1 MRNGPEPENLAVRTN
16 TIQSC
21 GRWALLPGYL
31 RQSHL
36 ILALCLAT
44 LLITACEKKEAPREM
59 PPPEVEVT
67 DVVQRDVPT
76 FQEFVAQLN
85 GPINA
90 DITPKVQGYLLKQN
104 YQNGFFVKKGQLLFE
119 IDPRPF
125 VASLDQA
132 KAQVAVSEAQLSN
145 AQTNVTRD
153 TPLVAQNAIPRKQL
167 DNDLAMLAANQAQ
180 LDATK
185 AQMVQAQLN
194 LAWTKVY
201 SPIDG
206 IAGNAT
212 SQIGEL
218 VGPTTKMMTVSQVN
232 PIWAYFN
239 ISEVAYLANA
249 KKIEPLLRGR
259 GGKADSVSV
268 EYIQANDIAYPQK
281 GRIILVSREITSQ
294 TGTIQLAAEFPNQQ
308 GILRPGGFGRVRI
321 QTGTNKD
328 AMLIPQ
334 AAVIEVQSMYQ
345 VVVLSA
351 DNKAQFRAVKVGDR
365 VGTDW
370 IIEQGLNPGEK
381 VVVQGFMKVRQ
392 GTPVNPKPY
401 VVAATAGGN

>member
-1 MRNGPEPENLAVRTN
+1 M
-16 TIQSC
+16 
-21 GRWALLPGYL
+21 
-31 RQSHL
+31 
-36 ILALCLAT
+36 
-44 LLITACEKKEAPREM
+44 TACEKKEEPGQA
-59 PPPEVEVT
+59 PPPAVEVT

-76 FQEFVAQLN
+76 YQEFVAQLN

-90 DITPKVQGYLLKQN
+90 EITPKVQGYLLTQN
-104 YQNGFFVKKGQLLFE
+104 YSNGFFVKKGQLLFE

-125 VASLDQA
+125 VAALDQA
-132 KAQVAVSEAQLSN
+132 KAQVAASEAQLSN

-167 DNDLAMLAANQAQ
+167 DNDLSMLAANQAQ
-180 LDATK
+180 LDASK

-249 KKIEPLLRGR
+249 KKIEPLLRG
-259 GGKADSVSV
+259 KPSKSDSFPV
-268 EYIQANDIAYPQK
+268 EYIQANNVPYPQK

-294 TGTIQLAAEFPNQQ
+294 TGTIQLAAEFPNP
-308 GILRPGGFGRVRI
+308 GGFLRPGGFGRVRI
-321 QTGTNKD
+321 QTGTNRN

-334 AAVIEVQSMYQ
+334 AAVIEIQSMYQ
-345 VVVLSA
+345 VVVLGP
-351 DNKAQFRAVKVGDR
+351 DNTAQFRAVKVGER

-381 VVVQGFMKVRQ
+381 VIVQGFMKVRQ
-392 GTPVNPKPY
+392 GTPVSPKPY

>member
-1 MRNGPEPENLAVRTN
+1 MRSRPESEYPALRTN
-16 TIQSC
+16 TA
-21 GRWALLPGYL
+21 RF
-31 RQSHL
+31 HL
-36 ILALCLAT
+36 ILTVCLAT
-44 LLITACEKKEAPREM
+44 LPITACEKKEAPSQLS
-59 PPPEVEVT
+59 PPEVEVT
-67 DVVQRDVPT
+67 EVVQRDVPIY
-76 FQEFVAQLN
+76 QEYVAQLN
-85 GPINA
+85 GPVNA
-90 DITPKVQGYLLKQN
+90 EITPKVQGYLLKQN

-132 KAQVAVSEAQLSN
+132 KAQVAVAEAQLSN
-145 AQTNVTRD
+145 AQTNVSRD

-167 DNDLAMLAANQAQ
+167 DNDRAMLAANQAQ

-185 AQMVQAQLN
+185 AQLVQAQLN

-218 VGPTTKMMTVSQVN
+218 VGPTTKMMTVSRVN

-249 KKIEPLLRGR
+249 SKIAPLLRGR
-259 GGKADSVSV
+259 ASKPDSFPV
-268 EYIQANDIAYPQK
+268 EYIQANDVPYQHK
-281 GRIILVSREITSQ
+281 GRIILVSRAITSQ
-294 TGTIQLAAEFPNQQ
+294 TGTMQLAAEFPNQE

-321 QTGTNKD
+321 LTGTNKN

-334 AAVIEVQSMYQ
+334 AAVIEIQSLYQ
-345 VVVLSA
+345 VVVLTPE
-351 DNKAQFRAVKVGDR
+351 NTAQFRAVKVGDR

-381 VVVQGFMKVRQ
+381 VIVQGFMKVRQ
-392 GTPVNPKPY
+392 GTPVSPKPY
-401 VVAATAGGN
+401 VVAAAAGGN

>member
-1 MRNGPEPENLAVRTN
+1 MKSRPESEYPALRTN
-16 TIQSC
+16 TA
-21 GRWALLPGYL
+21 RF
-31 RQSHL
+31 HL
-36 ILALCLAT
+36 ILTVCLAT
-44 LLITACEKKEAPREM
+44 LPITACEKKEAPSQL

-67 DVVQRDVPT
+67 EVVQRDVPIY
-76 FQEFVAQLN
+76 QEYVAQLN

-90 DITPKVQGYLLKQN
+90 EITPKVQGYLLKQN

-132 KAQVAVSEAQLSN
+132 KAQVAVAEAQLSN
-145 AQTNVTRD
+145 AQTNVSRD

-167 DNDLAMLAANQAQ
+167 DNDRAMLAANQAQ

-185 AQMVQAQLN
+185 AQLVQAQLN

-218 VGPTTKMMTVSQVN
+218 VGPTTKMMTVSRVN

-249 KKIEPLLRGR
+249 SKIAPLLREGR
-259 GGKADSVSV
+259 VSRTLFRSNTFRQTMFPTSIRAASFSLAARSLRRRERCSWPPSFPIKREFYVQADS
-268 EYIQANDIAYPQK
+268 A
-281 GRIILVSREITSQ
+281 
-294 TGTIQLAAEFPNQQ
+294 
-308 GILRPGGFGRVRI
+308 GF
-321 QTGTNKD
+321 
-328 AMLIPQ
+328 A
-334 AAVIEVQSMYQ
+334 S
-345 VVVLSA
+345 
-351 DNKAQFRAVKVGDR
+351 
-365 VGTDW
+365 
-370 IIEQGLNPGEK
+370 
-381 VVVQGFMKVRQ
+381 
-392 GTPVNPKPY
+392 
-401 VVAATAGGN
+401 

>member
-1 MRNGPEPENLAVRTN
+1 MRSRPESEYRALPTN
-16 TIQSC
+16 SARSYR
-21 GRWALLPGYL
+21 RWPLLSGYL
-31 RQSHL
+31 RQFHPTL
-36 ILALCLAT
+36 TVCLAT
-44 LLITACEKKEAPREM
+44 LLLTACEKKEAPREL
-59 PPPEVEVT
+59 PPPEVAVT
-67 DVVQRDVPT
+67 EVVQRDVPVYE
-76 FQEFVAQLN
+76 EFVAQLN

-90 DITPKVQGYLLKQN
+90 EITPKVQGYLLKQN

-125 VASLDQA
+125 VAGLDQA
-132 KAQVAVSEAQLSN
+132 KAQVAVAEAQLSN

-206 IAGNAT
+206 IAGNAA

-249 KKIEPLLRGR
+249 KKIEPLLRGKP
-259 GGKADSVSV
+259 GKPGSFPV
-268 EYIQANDIAYPQK
+268 EYIQANDLPYPQK

-294 TGTIQLAAEFPNQQ
+294 TGTIQLAAEFPNQG

-321 QTGTNKD
+321 LTGTNKD

-334 AAVIEVQSMYQ
+334 AAVIEVQSIYQ
-345 VVVLSA
+345 VAVLGP
-351 DNKAQFRAVKVGDR
+351 DNKVQFRAVKVGER

-381 VVVQGFMKVRQ
+381 VIVEGFMKVRQ
-392 GTPVNPKPY
+392 GTPVSPKPY
-401 VVAATAGGN
+401 VVAAAAGGN